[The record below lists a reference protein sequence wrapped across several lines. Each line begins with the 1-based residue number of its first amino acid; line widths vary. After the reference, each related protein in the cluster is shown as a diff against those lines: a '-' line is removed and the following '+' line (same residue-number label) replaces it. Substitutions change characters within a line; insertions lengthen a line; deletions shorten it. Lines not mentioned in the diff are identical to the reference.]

1 MKLDLIKHLMT
12 LNQHKLQKVL
22 LNYLKRKYDKVIYKE
37 KYIVAFG
44 DIPVALVAHMDTV
57 YIRAPRDFFYDADN
71 SILWSPQGLGADDR
85 AGVYAILQILDAG
98 LRPHI
103 IFTKDEEKGG
113 LGAKDLINDFPD
125 CPFDDLK
132 CLIELDRQGEKDSV
146 FYDCNNEDFEQYIN
160 SFGFETDW
168 GTFTDISVLAPTWEV
183 AAVNLSIGYY
193 NEHSLGE
200 YLNTKQ
206 LENTIQKVIKILN
219 DKNMISYC
227 YIEALHTNT
236 TDCKCSYCGNE
247 VKAKE
252 GFILYNW
259 HGKYC
264 LCEKCYLNYSNK
276 SVFDF

>member
-37 KYIVAFG
+37 KYIIAFG
-44 DIPVALVAHMDTV
+44 DIPVALIAHMDTV
-57 YIRAPRDFFYDADN
+57 HTRAPQEFFYDTNN

-85 AGVYAILQILDAG
+85 AGVYAILQILEAG

-113 LGAKDLINDFPD
+113 LGARDLINDFPD

-168 GTFTDISVLAPTWEV
+168 GTFTDISILAPTWET

-206 LENTIQKVIKILN
+206 LESTIQKVIKILN

-227 YIEALHTNT
+227 YIEALYTNT
-236 TDCKCSYCGNE
+236 TDCECLYCGNKI
-247 VKAKE
+247 KAKE
-252 GFILYNW
+252 GFMLYHW

-276 SVFDF
+276 SIF